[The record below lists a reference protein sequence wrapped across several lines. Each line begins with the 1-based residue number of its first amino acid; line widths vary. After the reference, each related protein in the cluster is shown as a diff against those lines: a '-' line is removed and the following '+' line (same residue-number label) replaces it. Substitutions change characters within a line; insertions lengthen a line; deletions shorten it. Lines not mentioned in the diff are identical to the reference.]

1 MFANPTLFVAIEMMF
16 FFCSIFSLFSHAI
29 GFLVPSG
36 LQRSFIGITYT
47 FSENDSFATVGAV
60 VTKNGSIFPIRGHDS
75 NIVDAMLFTCC
86 TLARLYM
93 VRNCRKKP
101 NRQRCGLGY
110 WWVCVIKLFFSM
122 WLTHYFSHN
131 HFGFDGKKQFTVW
144 AVFLVSFQL
153 VFLVV
158 RLNCCIVACSV
169 YMYNTTL
176 LETSTKKKSPR
187 NIIKWCELT
196 NGRFE
201 SAFHFNT

>member
-1 MFANPTLFVAIEMMF
+1 MMF

-86 TLARLYM
+86 TLACLYM
-93 VRNCRKKP
+93 VRNCRKEP

-110 WWVCVIKLFFSM
+110 WWVCVIKRILFSM
-122 WLTHYFSHN
+122 WPTHYFSHN
-131 HFGFDGKKQFTVW
+131 HFGFDGKKTIYSLGCIFGQFPARFFGCTIK
-144 AVFLVSFQL
+144 LL
-153 VFLVV
+153 YC
-158 RLNCCIVACSV
+158 RLFSV
-169 YMYNTTL
+169 HVQYHIASNL
-176 LETSTKKKSPR
+176 HKKSPR

>member
-1 MFANPTLFVAIEMMF
+1 MENWEPIYFQGFICNIVSHSQYQLVFRLVQNREKKKKRFHTCWWRLMFANPTLFVAIGMMF

-86 TLARLYM
+86 TLACLYM
-93 VRNCRKKP
+93 VRNCRKEP

-110 WWVCVIKLFFSM
+110 WWVCVIKRILFF
-122 WLTHYFSHN
+122 Y
-131 HFGFDGKKQFTVW
+131 
-144 AVFLVSFQL
+144 
-153 VFLVV
+153 
-158 RLNCCIVACSV
+158 VAHS
-169 YMYNTTL
+169 L
-176 LETSTKKKSPR
+176 
-187 NIIKWCELT
+187 
-196 NGRFE
+196 F
-201 SAFHFNT
+201 